1 MEQLITYD
9 FTKYLLISIPIGT
22 LLPFLK
28 NEVLKDFS
36 VIELGVIGNL
46 ILMVLYFLA
55 YTFYEKKSYKDLLK
69 KDYKKFWI
77 FLIFIVLIFFGLL
90 VDGTILKNEG
100 TVIKYKSFQRSI
112 NTVLMLVVGACLF
125 KEKLTFNMGLGV
137 LTIALGLYLFDKR

>member
-1 MEQLITYD
+1 MERLIRYD
-9 FTKYLLISIPIGT
+9 FTKYLLISIPVGT
-22 LLPFLK
+22 ILPFLK

-36 VIELGVIGNL
+36 VIELGVIGNS
-46 ILMVLYFLA
+46 ILMILYFLA

-77 FLIFIVLIFFGLL
+77 FIVFIVLIFFGLL
-90 VDGTILKNEG
+90 IDGTILKNEG

-137 LTIALGLYLFDKR
+137 LTIALGLYLIDKR

>member
-100 TVIKYKSFQRSI
+100 SVIKYKSFQRSI

-137 LTIALGLYLFDKR
+137 LTIAIGLYLFDKR

>member
-1 MEQLITYD
+1 MI
-9 FTKYLLISIPIGT
+9 
-22 LLPFLK
+22 
-28 NEVLKDFS
+28 
-36 VIELGVIGNL
+36 
-46 ILMVLYFLA
+46 LYFLA

-77 FLIFIVLIFFGLL
+77 FIVFIVLIFFGLL
-90 VDGTILKNEG
+90 IDGTILKNEG

-137 LTIALGLYLFDKR
+137 LTIALGLYLIDKR